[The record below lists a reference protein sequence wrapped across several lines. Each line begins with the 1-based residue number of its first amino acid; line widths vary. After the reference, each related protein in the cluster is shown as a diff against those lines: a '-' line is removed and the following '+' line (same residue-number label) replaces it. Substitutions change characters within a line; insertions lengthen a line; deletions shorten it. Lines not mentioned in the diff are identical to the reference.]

1 MSRRWPWTWRMQHRL
16 QGDVM
21 GFFAAYYSE
30 LRKLTSENDP
40 AELAEWVKG
49 QRVTDTYACVDGVIV
64 VQVYPKWMPS
74 DAQIKEDDEGN
85 LFRFSAAKDSL
96 VKELFPSA
104 IPPRPGG
111 GGWPQLRYPDYET
124 GQPFG
129 SHVTTTPL
137 IVYHDLDGDHNAS
150 QEEAL
155 WSRIEYADMTRVVR
169 ARVWSDTEL
178 ARAEARDAV
187 SKAYIPKSG

>member
-1 MSRRWPWTWRMQHRL
+1 MR
-16 QGDVM
+16 
-21 GFFAAYYSE
+21 FFAAYYSE

-49 QRVTDTYACVDGVIV
+49 RRVTDTYVCVDGVIV
-64 VQVYPKWMPS
+64 VQVYPDRMPP

-85 LFRFSAAKDSL
+85 RFRFSAATDSL

-137 IVYHDLDGDHNAS
+137 IVYHGLDGEHYAY
-150 QEEAL
+150 QEETL
-155 WSRIEYADMTRVVR
+155 WSRIEYADMIRVVR

-178 ARAEARDAV
+178 ARSEARAAA
-187 SKAYIPKSG
+187 SKARVPKSG